1 MRHYMWPI
9 RDFPLPADG
18 RGASGMRKSL
28 KTGRKA
34 AGATPRKKRS
44 PQRDAAGREP
54 PERGAR
60 SVVASGSQ
68 SPEELLTL
76 AVSAGGLWERLD
88 SERSRSGKAASDV
101 RITILPD
108 SSTFET
114 TGIATSPGLVEHLV
128 DLLADRGFMGVTVAA
143 APQPPGFKGTT
154 TRGRSYA
161 VADLG
166 TDLVPSGFPP
176 GAVLAGSEISRH
188 WKDADLRIVFA
199 RSRTHAEHGYALCLH
214 ALLGALPLRDTL
226 FHYRQRLKPWDLC
239 TELLRNL
246 PVGFA
251 LIDAWQTA
259 DGLGLSTTQQRETG
273 TVIAGDD
280 LLLVDWVGAVKM
292 GIDPG
297 SSRVNSRA
305 LEEIGLPPNRRIE
318 GDLAPWPGVLTVHP
332 LVAESFRQ
340 VMDSGAFPVARSGSD
355 TGGRI
360 AGVVSRL
367 ASAAA
372 DSPAAMAALAGS
384 NFLLGSVGSWIN
396 AWRTMAAKDG
406 LLREELPLG
415 FDPATRKSSDY
426 EAVEGYLLPLE
437 SLLHATPP
445 DANGIRWRYLD
456 GSVLLEYEELLPI
469 PFDAFV
475 ARVDIRTAI
484 QCMKDYLGG
493 CCVPVARDAEGRV
506 VHQAERTRYLPQ
518 PNWLVLY
525 GGQPIDV
532 GKLEVIRYRP
542 GVQRLFWRTIE
553 SQNRSAAHDDG
564 IVTFSAEQGG
574 TRVTVLVRQ
583 EFALPAFWQ
592 AMKLELFPEVKDVL
606 VTREYLAYFRETL
619 TNFQARY
626 EGRDFRIG
634 RPAQLDDAARGTTPD
649 GVETAVEAARSTTR
663 AWRVFL
669 RKASGTPA
677 TKAPE
682 VDPDGFS
689 HFEPAPDEPGV
700 GSRRDRVL
708 RDVADQA
715 IRSGRSAR
723 SFFSEL
729 AAAIRANLGGRE
741 G

>member
-1 MRHYMWPI
+1 
-9 RDFPLPADG
+9 
-18 RGASGMRKSL
+18 MRKSL
-28 KTGRKA
+28 AKGRKA
-34 AGATPRKKRS
+34 AKTTPGKRRAAR
-44 PQRDAAGREP
+44 RDADGREAP
-54 PERGAR
+54 GRGAR
-60 SVVASGSQ
+60 AVVASGSP
-68 SPEELLTL
+68 SWEELLAL
-76 AVSAGGLWERLD
+76 AVDAGGLWDRLKA
-88 SERSRSGKAASDV
+88 ELSRSGKTASKL

-108 SSTFET
+108 ASTSGT

-128 DLLADRGFMGVTVAA
+128 DLLADRGFVKVTVAA
-143 APQPPGFKGTT
+143 APRPPGFEGTT
-154 TRGRSYA
+154 PRGRSYA

-166 TDLVPSGFPP
+166 ADLVPSGFPP
-176 GAVLAGSEISRH
+176 GAVLAGARLSRS

-214 ALLGALPLRDTL
+214 ALLGALPVRDTL
-226 FHYRQRLKPWDLC
+226 LHDRNWFKPWDLC

-259 DGLGLSTTQQRETG
+259 DGLGLSVNQQRDTRAL
-273 TVIAGDD
+273 VAGDD
-280 LLLVDWVGAVKM
+280 LLLVDWVGAVKL
-292 GIDPG
+292 GVDPG
-297 SSRVNSRA
+297 SSRINSRA
-305 LEEIGLPPNRRIE
+305 LEEIGLPASRNVE
-318 GDLAPWPGVLTVHP
+318 GDLSPWPGVRTVHP
-332 LVAESFRQ
+332 LVADSFRQ
-340 VMDSGAFPVARSGSD
+340 LMDSGAFPATRSG
-355 TGGRI
+355 TGSPGRV

-372 DSPAAMAALAGS
+372 DGPAGMAALAGG
-384 NFLLGSVGSWIN
+384 NFLLGAAGSWVH
-396 AWRTMAAKDG
+396 AWRTMASKDD

-415 FDPATRKSSDY
+415 FDPASRQGSEY

-437 SLLHATPP
+437 ALLRATPP

-493 CCVPVARDAEGRV
+493 CCVPVARDEEGRV

-525 GGQPIDV
+525 GGEPIDV

-564 IVTFSAEQGG
+564 IVTFSSEQGG

-583 EFALPAFWQ
+583 EFALPPVWQ

-619 TNFQARY
+619 TNFQASY

-634 RPAQLDDAARGTTPD
+634 RPAPLDEEARRAAPD
-649 GVETAVEAARSTTR
+649 GVETAIEAARSTAR
-663 AWRVFL
+663 ALRVLL
-669 RKASGTPA
+669 RRASGIPA
-677 TKAPE
+677 TKAPAI
-682 VDPDGFS
+682 DANGFS

-715 IRSGRSAR
+715 IRSGRSAKG
-723 SFFSEL
+723 FFSEL
-729 AAAIRANLGGRE
+729 TAAIRADLGGRE